1 MWSNYIPTNT
11 ESVTER
17 LPVHDTNKQTKI
29 EPCQG
34 PGFLLYASPRRE
46 SAMEWDD
53 GPPHEQKK
61 QIRSGTMMLNR

>member
-1 MWSNYIPTNT
+1 MRSSYIPTNT

-34 PGFLLYASPRRE
+34 SGFLLYASPRRE
-46 SAMEWDD
+46 SAMEWMTA
-53 GPPHEQKK
+53 HHTNKK
-61 QIRSGTMMLNR
+61 TNKIGNNDAQ